1 MGMPVFSARVRER
14 SAGAVWISHL
24 QGRRQ
29 ECEPSTL
36 VLVYFDFWNSTR
48 NILLNY
54 QSRGSTK
61 HLANQSSLLPAAFE
75 AGGPL

>member
-1 MGMPVFSARVRER
+1 MGVPVFSAR
-14 SAGAVWISHL
+14 ISEISRCCVDYHL

-36 VLVYFDFWNSTR
+36 VLVYFNFWNSTR

-75 AGGPL
+75 AGGPLQ